1 MQVTISERPTEVKGL
16 KYTTPKP
23 QSSAISTTFSGC
35 YTMEKIGM
43 KQFCFV
49 FDRGIEF

>member
-23 QSSAISTTFSGC
+23 KNSAISTTISGC
-35 YTMEKIGM
+35 YTMETIGM

-49 FDRGIEF
+49 FDRRMEF

>member
-1 MQVTISERPTEVKGL
+1 MQGTISEKPTEVNGL

-23 QSSAISTTFSGC
+23 NDSAISTTISGC